1 MKQGDYLL
9 TAALGK
15 TIYRV
20 EELKPMLHELKGIGR
35 NLNQLTILAHKGQI
49 SAVSLSEATRALTKT
64 IQVING
70 LYDVVDGRIASGKAT
85 GETDD
90 GNL

>member
-1 MKQGDYLL
+1 M

-15 TIYRV
+15 TIYQV
-20 EELKPMLHELKGIGR
+20 EELRPMLRELKGIGR
-35 NLNQLTILAHKGQI
+35 NLNQLTVLAHKGQV
-49 SAVSLSEATRALTKT
+49 SAVNLSEAVRSLTKN

-70 LYDVVDGRIASGKAT
+70 LYDVVDGRIAGGK
-85 GETDD
+85 GSEDVSD